1 MVSGRHEHAGR
12 GQQGDVGAARLPGE
26 AGVCCAPE
34 PPPPPSRFSVSND
47 LKYDAERDLRDI
59 EAPGIA
65 VHALSKVEGASCY
78 HIAGNPR
85 GGAAQGL
92 RAEGRSI
99 LNPIHPIPPP
109 SIPRSSMVTTL
120 PQKAYSSP
128 PTRP

>member
-1 MVSGRHEHAGR
+1 MSMQGGGSRGMWGRPGCV
-12 GQQGDVGAARLPGE
+12 GKQGYAAHLSHPLP
-26 AGVCCAPE
+26 P
-34 PPPPPSRFSVSND
+34 RFSVSND